1 MQVLLIILLS
11 LLVIALLLYVR
22 YLRVRV
28 GLGDSAGGGV
38 QRMPQR
44 APTRPL
50 NEAFLP
56 GSRTGSSSKKDKGKE
71 EEPAPRKKRKA
82 RPFTSKADIK
92 RSYIIDALLE
102 RPKF

>member
-1 MQVLLIILLS
+1 MQALLSIILL
-11 LLVIALLLYVR
+11 LVIISLLLYIR
-22 YLRVRV
+22 YLRVRA
-28 GLGDSAGGGV
+28 GLGDNAGGGV

-44 APTRPL
+44 APSRPL

-56 GSRTGSSSKKDKGKE
+56 GSRSTGKKKE
-71 EEPAPRKKRKA
+71 EKEEKPKSGDIKRKKA

>member
-56 GSRTGSSSKKDKGKE
+56 GSRTGSSSKKDKE